1 MANLEPSSPPPV
13 SHILE
18 TALYVAELEASKQFY
33 RRIFGFAPI
42 FENER
47 MCAMEVPGSAVLLLF
62 LHDRSLLPSA
72 IPGGI
77 VPPHGGQG
85 ALHVCFAIPKPSLDA
100 WLAHLAAER
109 VSIESQVTWRYGGV
123 SIYFR
128 DPDGHSVEIATPGL
142 WANY

>member
-1 MANLEPSSPPPV
+1 MAIVEEIFRPPV

-18 TALYVAELEASKQFY
+18 TSLYVAELETAKQFY
-33 RRIFGFAPI
+33 QRIFGFDPI

-47 MCAMEVPGSAVLLLF
+47 MCALEVPGSAVLLLF
-62 LHDRSLLPSA
+62 LRDHSLHPTD
-72 IPGGI
+72 IPGGT
-77 VPPHGGQG
+77 VPPHGGHG
-85 ALHVCFAIPKPSLDA
+85 ALHICFAIPKPSLDA
-100 WLAHLAAER
+100 WLAHLAAES
-109 VSIESQVTWRYGGV
+109 VSIESRVTWKYGGT